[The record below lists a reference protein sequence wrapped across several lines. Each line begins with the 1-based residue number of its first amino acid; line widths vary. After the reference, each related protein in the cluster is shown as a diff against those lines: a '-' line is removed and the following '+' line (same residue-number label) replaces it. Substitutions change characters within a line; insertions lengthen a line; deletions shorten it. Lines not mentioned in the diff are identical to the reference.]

1 MPQDNDLKIMSND
14 STAKAQEWEIHPAGF
29 LDQTEIQPEP
39 ILPVH
44 FHETDKIDFRDIRH
58 RKLYIHHT
66 IYGADAATAGNYGVF
81 WIAPFECTITEIR
94 EVHQTAGTDA
104 GAVSLQIEKLT
115 GTQAL
120 DAGVALLVTAFDLK
134 GTANT
139 VNTGTLT
146 ATEANRLLAR
156 GNRLAMDDAG
166 TLTSCANVSVVIEIT
181 F

>member
-1 MPQDNDLKIMSND
+1 MQHNNDLQFDGQILEKERDFDIPLS
-14 STAKAQEWEIHPAGF
+14 I
-29 LDQTEIQPEP
+29 PE
-39 ILPVH
+39 H
-44 FHETDKIDFRDIRH
+44 FHDTDKIDFRDIRN

-94 EVHQTAGTDA
+94 EVHQTAGTDV

-120 DAGVALLVTAFDLK
+120 DAGVACLTTAFDLK

-146 ATEANRLLAR
+146 ATPADLRLVR
-156 GNRLAMDDAG
+156 GNRLACDDAG
-166 TLTSCANVSVVIEIT
+166 ALTSVANVTVVIEIT